1 MATISDHIAA
11 GTADDG
17 VGQPLTA
24 ADGTPLK
31 KKLAQANRR
40 ARLRATLLVA
50 PLLLFVLITFVVP
63 IGQMLVQSF
72 YEPTFS
78 QVLPRTTAA
87 LQSWDGRDLPDESV
101 YAAFAEDLKDARAN
115 RTIGQVATRVNYAHA
130 GSRSAFTST
139 ARKAERF
146 EAPFKEALI
155 AADEDWGDR
164 ELWSAMKW
172 ASQGYTSEFY
182 LAAVDRTRDVDGN
195 IVMVE
200 EYRQIY
206 VKILLR
212 TLYLAGLIT
221 GLCLLLGYPVAY
233 LLASLPTRTSNLL
246 MILVLLPFW
255 TSLLVRTTAW
265 IALLQSQ
272 GVVNDIL
279 VALRFIDDDS
289 RLQMIYNQTGTIIA
303 MTHILLPFAILPLFS
318 VMKTIPPS
326 YMRAARSLGA
336 TPWTAFWRVYVPQ
349 TVPGI
354 AAGVLLVF
362 ILAVGYYIT
371 PALVGGQDGQLIS
384 NFIALH
390 MQKTLNWSMAA
401 ALGGILLATILVLY
415 WLFNKM
421 VGIDRLKLG

>member
-1 MATISDHIAA
+1 MATVSDHMTPGI
-11 GTADDG
+11 
-17 VGQPLTA
+17 GQVAVDAPLTA
-24 ADGTPLK
+24 ADGTPLR

-50 PLLLFVLITFVVP
+50 PLLLFVLITFIVP
-63 IGQMLVQSF
+63 IGQMLVRSF
-72 YEPTFS
+72 HEPTFS
-78 QVLPRTTAA
+78 EVLPRTTEA
-87 LQSWDGRDLPDESV
+87 LKQWDGADLPDEAV
-101 YAAFAEDLKDARAN
+101 FAAFADDLKDAKEN
-115 RTIGQVATRVNYAHA
+115 RTIGQVATRVNYAYA
-130 GSRSAFTST
+130 GSRSAFTSA
-139 ARKAERF
+139 ARKSTGF
-146 EAPFKEALI
+146 EAPYKEALI
-155 AADEDWGDR
+155 AADDVWGERD
-164 ELWSAMKW
+164 LWAVMKR
-172 ASQGYTSEFY
+172 ASKSYTPEFY
-182 LAAVDRTRDVDGN
+182 LAAVDRTTDVDGN
-195 IVMVE
+195 IVMVDDF
-200 EYRQIY
+200 RQIY

-212 TLYLAGLIT
+212 TLYLAGVIT
-221 GLCLLLGYPVAY
+221 GLCLLLGYPVAF

-272 GVVNDIL
+272 GIINDVL
-279 VALRFIDDDS
+279 VAMWLIDDDS

-303 MTHILLPFAILPLFS
+303 MTHILLPFSILPLFS
-318 VMKTIPPS
+318 VMKTIPPT

-336 TPWTAFWRVYVPQ
+336 TPWTAFWKIYVPQ

-401 ALGGILLATILVLY
+401 ALGGILLATIMVLY
-415 WLFNKM
+415 WLFNKI

>member
-1 MATISDHIAA
+1 MTTISDHISP
-11 GTADDG
+11 GMGQG
-17 VGQPLTA
+17 VDTGPITA

-31 KKLAQANRR
+31 RKLAQANRR

-50 PLLLFVLITFVVP
+50 PLLLFILITFVVP
-63 IGQMLVQSF
+63 IGQMLMRSF
-72 YEPTFS
+72 HEPTFTE
-78 QVLPRTTAA
+78 VLPRTAEA
-87 LQSWDGRDLPDESV
+87 LKSWDGTGLPDESV
-101 YAAFAEDLKDARAN
+101 YAAFAADLVDAKNN
-115 RTIGQVATRVNYAHA
+115 RTIGQVATRVNYAYA
-130 GSRSAFTST
+130 GSRSAFTSS
-139 ARKAERF
+139 ARKAEGF
-146 EAPFKEALI
+146 EAPYKEALI
-155 AADEDWGDR
+155 AADKVWGER
-164 ELWSAMKW
+164 QLWAMMKQ
-172 ASQGYTSEFY
+172 ASHSYTPEFY
-182 LAAVDRTRDVDGN
+182 LAAADRTIDADGN
-195 IVMVE
+195 VVMVE
-200 EYRQIY
+200 EVRQIY

-212 TLYLAGLIT
+212 TLYLAGVIT
-221 GLCLLLGYPVAY
+221 ALCLLLGYPVAF
-233 LLASLPTRTSNLL
+233 LLASLPLRTSNLL

-272 GVVNDIL
+272 GIINDIL
-279 VALRFIDDDS
+279 VAIGVIGDDA

-336 TPWTAFWRVYVPQ
+336 TQWTAFWRIYVPQ

-401 ALGGILLATILVLY
+401 ALGGILLATILILY
-415 WLFNKM
+415 WVFNKM
-421 VGIDRLKLG
+421 VGIDRIKLG